1 MLLHRLEIFGAIIN
15 HLPIATA
22 LKIIATQSNS
32 GNSYQQKQPKPIFA
46 ITPNNCNEN
55 QH

>member
-32 GNSYQQKQPKPIFA
+32 GNSYQQKQPKPI
-46 ITPNNCNEN
+46 
-55 QH
+55 